1 MWIAQD
7 DLEDFFPDDEVC
19 DLGSSH
25 RRSVDSAG
33 PRVAVVQLGN
43 GLRQLRLVAAHF
55 VIRQVCWRLDDAMA
69 VADTRRSSEIRRHV
83 FVVHVD
89 CLEYAYAELAE
100 EEGGLG
106 VYDFLLVKPELQ
118 SGVADVAEPVPRLGR
133 NVSSYLLDQRR
144 ALV

>member
-7 DLEDFFPDDEVC
+7 DLEDFFPDDEIC
-19 DLGSSH
+19 DLGSAH

-100 EEGGLG
+100 ESTER
-106 VYDFLLVKPELQ
+106 YEEPAPK
-118 SGVADVAEPVPRLGR
+118 VADDDVNQTSCTLSKRVLTLY
-133 NVSSYLLDQRR
+133 SLSQWI
-144 ALV
+144 